1 MFGLSKEAVCFTIL
15 QIATLSVYVNQT
27 RQFPYFSRC
36 GMSLKEIKRGIK
48 QKSMDIE

>member
-1 MFGLSKEAVCFTIL
+1 MFGLREETVCFTLL

>member
-1 MFGLSKEAVCFTIL
+1 MSGLREEAVCFTIL
-15 QIATLSVYVNQT
+15 QIATLLVYVNQT

-36 GMSLKEIKRGIK
+36 DMSLKEIKRGIK